1 MDLDV
6 NLISVGCET
15 HVELCV
21 VSLDVDHSQNGF
33 VDIKAGLSRAFTC
46 TLDKHPALVGD
57 EEHGACR

>member
-1 MDLDV
+1 MDFDV

-21 VSLDVDHSQNGF
+21 VNLDVWMLNGF

-46 TLDKHPALVGD
+46 NLDKHPALVGD

>member
-21 VSLDVDHSQNGF
+21 VSLDVWMLTTHKTD
-33 VDIKAGLSRAFTC
+33 L
-46 TLDKHPALVGD
+46 
-57 EEHGACR
+57 

>member
-21 VSLDVDHSQNGF
+21 VSLDVIDHSQLK
-33 VDIKAGLSRAFTC
+33 VVTS
-46 TLDKHPALVGD
+46 TLHQLFSFFP
-57 EEHGACR
+57 